1 VADISYHSLED
12 DGLMELLWCNGHV
25 VMQSQA
31 PRKPARSEKDL
42 AAVQDD
48 EAAAWFQY
56 PIEDPLERDL
66 FSELFGETPADPGLQ
81 ARKAEEE
88 CAAVAVTAPQA
99 RLMPPPRKKACVED
113 VGVSECAAGGE
124 GTAATEAGGESS
136 MLTIGSSFC
145 GSNHVQTT
153 PRAAPPPRGG
163 RGNNARGGD
172 AATVTSSSMQQ
183 PRNCAAAHRSGKRK
197 QRDATE
203 NEVRDTA
210 GRVLFS
216 SRNANSWHRINR
228 PIR

>member
-1 VADISYHSLED
+1 VADISYHSVED
-12 DGLMELLWCNGHV
+12 DGLMELQWCNGHV

-31 PRKPARSEKDL
+31 PRKPARSEKDP

-56 PIEDPLERDL
+56 QIEDPLERDL
-66 FSELFGETPADPGLQ
+66 FSELFGEAPADPGLQ

-88 CAAVAVTAPQA
+88 CAAVAVTAPRT
-99 RLMPPPRKKACVED
+99 RLMPPPRKACVED
-113 VGVSECAAGGE
+113 AGGK
-124 GTAATEAGGESS
+124 GTGATEAGGESS

-163 RGNNARGGD
+163 RANNARARD

-183 PRNCAAAHRSGKRK
+183 PRTCAAAHRSGKRK

-210 GRVLFS
+210 GRALFS